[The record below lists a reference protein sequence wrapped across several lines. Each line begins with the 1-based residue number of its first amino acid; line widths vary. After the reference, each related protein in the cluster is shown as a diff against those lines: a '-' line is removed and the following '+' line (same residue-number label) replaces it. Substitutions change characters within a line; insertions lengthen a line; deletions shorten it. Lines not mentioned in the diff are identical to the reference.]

1 MAYTPGLF
9 EPNKYK
15 PSLMDEVQEELFKED
30 ARKRRQDQWRDNFNK
45 GPVPEADEP
54 GLRDEESR
62 ESNEIVQ
69 ADPVM
74 DMVRIAGMNLPGID
88 VDKDLERPVQLA
100 QGRYDDLPEGVRKS
114 IEADYPPPPKQTPGS
129 GSNRFYK
136 MPFEDGTAKS
146 TLTEEE
152 LEKYGIDPDT
162 PLKDLPGWV
171 KDLPPRSLPLPRPG
185 IKPGG
190 MSSLRPE
197 GMMRLGGPVE
207 SQKTSAELWN
217 GIESQYEEQ
226 PVQEEAGQVE
236 QTSQIVDTKPWTQK
250 GVPGFFTRGRAV
262 TETFEAISKA
272 ASEGKTHE
280 EQAIAFEQGFIL
292 PMIQGVW
299 EGVKKYMST
308 APTNPETGE
317 VKPESV
323 DAAFEN
329 ALNFVAP
336 GYARALAAPKGSV
349 ELGMVGGRQATGFR
363 KARQEGR
370 TFVGV
375 EGKEKF
381 EFSDKGLEWN
391 IALGKD
397 DPLVGK
403 MVTEGVPLWDAVV
416 HPELRKQYPFQ
427 FNDVVV
433 KVDPKMKQGEAVIE
447 DGVVRMSKED
457 IGTPRGK
464 KVLAH
469 ELQHEAQVIEN
480 FARGGDLAQFK
491 SLDPVIEEFFTAHP
505 SRLTPQAME
514 SYAKFVK
521 NWEPLQASM
530 IDAFNR
536 VMLQG
541 RPDLAKGTNLR
552 DIAGFINAR
561 KERIDNLRFISSLSG
576 EEISFMQALQEQT
589 RYRLYR
595 RLGGETEATN
605 VAYRQDWTDEQRAA
619 KPFASTERFPK
630 SEQMV
635 DPTNLNEGKMLSIEP
650 PKLEAI
656 EGGIPKME
664 QMLDELNDN
673 LVKALKEGGTVD
685 MSKVD
690 DINFL
695 AKELE
700 KAHKKGEGR
709 KLRLAAKE
717 GEALPETV
725 ADDAATKAAQD
736 LFEGKTTIKE
746 LPNRFSDDELREQIR
761 AINKRLHDEADTLTD
776 VQKKAL
782 VEYRESIINK
792 VKTWQID
799 TPELDAMIA
808 AEWKQMVEDAK
819 RPRIIEGGKVM
830 KEYLDE
836 MAQRSLDD
844 ANRSA
849 HPLSRDYIEDADL
862 VRHKRMLY
870 DRYKD
875 AGRWHDRIVMVAKQM
890 KDSGVDL
897 ASKHIKG
904 MQDLIVQRLQEAS
917 DLKKIID
924 SWEYQKSLGLP
935 GPDVATRNKMIPANQ
950 PQQRLDKDPVISKD
964 PNQLELDLKPPTS
977 EATRGRAPFLREVK
991 KLVEDDS
998 EITKAIEKITGKKW
1012 TDVSRKD
1019 WENKL
1024 SHDEKHKVFNEL
1036 VSKDTGGRKDLSS
1049 KATPSK
1055 DLQFRTA
1062 EEDRSFRKLM
1072 GQEYERAR
1080 ATSDLSTQYDILG
1093 GRLINDKNMPQPMR
1107 ELIEMER
1114 ERLYREMGPEGRKA
1128 AGIPEDPK
1136 SLSAAR
1142 TPEELIHYDEPF
1154 RPKDVPDKYKAKE
1167 YLIIDGQTQ
1176 EIVGAADSRKA
1187 ASKAAE
1193 RRNLKYGGH
1202 RYHHM
1207 KTRWYTNPEEGS
1219 QGVGAARTP
1228 LEDIHYDEPGRIQ
1241 IGPDRK
1247 EMPTPAQRAYFWNV
1261 VDKHNGK
1268 AKPIREELGLS
1279 QAQYETRFRNKNW
1292 ARLMDPEVEA
1302 PAGPELTRAMER
1314 GEGLPSKVSKRLS
1327 KKDVA
1332 KIHELRKEGLSESR
1346 IAQRIGTTVYRVK
1359 RELEKLQ

>member
-1 MAYTPGLF
+1 MAYTPGLL
-9 EPNKYK
+9 EPAKYK
-15 PSLMDEVQEELFKED
+15 PSLMDDVQEELFRED

-45 GPVPEADEP
+45 PPVPEADEP

-74 DMVRIAGMNLPGID
+74 DMVRIVGMNLPGID

-114 IEADYPPPPKQTPGS
+114 IEADYPPPSKQTPGS

-146 TLTEEE
+146 MLTEEE
-152 LEKYGIDPDT
+152 LEKYGIDSDT

-207 SQKTSAELWN
+207 SQKTATELWN
-217 GIESQYEEQ
+217 GVESQYEEQ
-226 PVQEEAGQVE
+226 PVQEEAGQIE

-280 EQAIAFEQGFIL
+280 EQALAFEQGFIL

-349 ELGMVGGRQATGFR
+349 ELGMVGGRQAAGFK

-370 TFVGV
+370 TYIGA
-375 EGKEKF
+375 EGAEKF

-391 IALGKD
+391 ISLGKD
-397 DPLVGK
+397 DPLSK
-403 MVTEGVPLWDAVV
+403 KLIEEGVPLWDAIV
-416 HPELRKQYPFQ
+416 HPELKKQYPTQ
-427 FNDVVV
+427 FDHVVV
-433 KVDPKMKQGEAVIE
+433 KTDPKFKKGQDAEFDGEVITL
-447 DGVVRMSKED
+447 SPED

-464 KVLAH
+464 KMIAH
-469 ELQHEAQVIEN
+469 ELQHNVQKVEK
-480 FARGGDLAQFK
+480 FARGGSPEDFMAMNPVFENLLSGPPS
-491 SLDPVIEEFFTAHP
+491 SLT
-505 SRLTPQAME
+505 SE
-514 SYAKFVK
+514 SLKNYPMMIK
-521 NWEPLQASM
+521 NWKAVEGAL
-530 IDAFNR
+530 IDAFNDVLWQGQPGKAQDLLSINNFMRIHKDR
-536 VMLQG
+536 VDRQ
-541 RPDLAKGTNLR
+541 
-552 DIAGFINAR
+552 
-561 KERIDNLRFISSLSG
+561 RFISPEDGS
-576 EEISFMQALQEQT
+576 EISFIEAVQQRA
-589 RYRLYR
+589 RINLYG
-595 RLGGETEATN
+595 RLGGEEEAFN
-605 VAYRQDWTDEQRAA
+605 VGRRQDWTTQERQE
-619 KPFASTERFPK
+619 KPFKSTEKHPR
-630 SEQMV
+630 SQQII
-635 DPTNLNEGKMLSIEP
+635 DPTNLHSGKMLSIEP

-664 QMLDELNDN
+664 QMLDELNDD
-673 LVKALKEGGTVD
+673 LVKALREGGTVD

-690 DINFL
+690 NINFL

-717 GEALPETV
+717 GETLPETV

-761 AINKRLHDEADTLTD
+761 TINKRLHDEADSLTD

-782 VEYRESIINK
+782 VEYRESIVNK
-792 VKTWQID
+792 VKTGQID
-799 TPELDAMIA
+799 TPELDARIA
-808 AEWKQMVEDAK
+808 AEWNKMVEDAK

-904 MQDLIVQRLQEAS
+904 MQDLIVQRLHEAS

-998 EITKAIEKITGKKW
+998 EITKAIEKVTGKKW

-1024 SHDEKHKVFNEL
+1024 SHEEKHKVFNEL
-1036 VSKDTGGRKDLSS
+1036 VSKDTGGRKDLSAA
-1049 KATPSK
+1049 ATP
-1055 DLQFRTA
+1055 
-1062 EEDRSFRKLM
+1062 
-1072 GQEYERAR
+1072 
-1080 ATSDLSTQYDILG
+1080 
-1093 GRLINDKNMPQPMR
+1093 P
-1107 ELIEMER
+1107 
-1114 ERLYREMGPEGRKA
+1114 
-1128 AGIPEDPK
+1128 
-1136 SLSAAR
+1136 
-1142 TPEELIHYDEPF
+1142 ELIHFNEPS
-1154 RPKDVPDKYKAKE
+1154 RPPPLESKHRGPGTNIFPPNLKNRVELYEMLDKYGNAADVATQLGVNRRTVNKWLDNPRYARPEQWEVVLNSPTILNQIEGLRAQGQAWQNISNILKETTRIDSITPERVAKTYMDSKVTKDVRYTAPRTFSHQPE
-1167 YLIIDGQTQ
+1167 TT
-1176 EIVGAADSRKA
+1176 
-1187 ASKAAE
+1187 
-1193 RRNLKYGGH
+1193 RRSYILN
-1202 RYHHM
+1202 RD
-1207 KTRWYTNPEEGS
+1207 RIEA
-1219 QGVGAARTP
+1219 GAARTP

-1241 IGPDRK
+1241 VGPGGK

-1314 GEGLPSKVSKRLS
+1314 GEGGPSKVTKRLS
-1327 KKDVA
+1327 KANIA
-1332 KIHELRKEGLSESR
+1332 KIHDLQAQGFSIER
-1346 IAQRIGTTVYRVK
+1346 IASRIGTTSYRVK
-1359 RELEKLQ
+1359 RELDKIKKE

>member
-54 GLRDEESR
+54 ALRDEESR

-74 DMVRIAGMNLPGID
+74 DVIRIAGMNLPGID
-88 VDKDLERPVQLA
+88 VDKDLDPVA
-100 QGRYDDLPEGVRKS
+100 RAP
-114 IEADYPPPPKQTPGS
+114 
-129 GSNRFYK
+129 
-136 MPFEDGTAKS
+136 
-146 TLTEEE
+146 
-152 LEKYGIDPDT
+152 
-162 PLKDLPGWV
+162 LPG
-171 KDLPPRSLPLPRPG
+171 
-185 IKPGG
+185 
-190 MSSLRPE
+190 
-197 GMMRLGGPVE
+197 MMKLGGPVE
-207 SQKTSAELWN
+207 SQKTAAELWN

-226 PVQEEAGQVE
+226 SVQEEPGSVE
-236 QTSQIVDTKPWTQK
+236 QTSQVVDTKPWTQK

-280 EQAIAFEQGFIL
+280 EQALAFEQGFIL

-317 VKPESV
+317 VRPESV

-336 GYARALAAPKGSV
+336 GYARALGAPKGSV
-349 ELGMVGGRQATGFR
+349 ELGMVGGRGATGFR

-370 TFVGV
+370 TYVGA
-375 EGKEKF
+375 EGAEKF

-391 IALGKD
+391 ISLGKD
-397 DPLVGK
+397 DPLSK
-403 MVTEGVPLWDAVV
+403 KLAEEGVPLWDAIV
-416 HPELRKQYPFQ
+416 HPELKKQYPTQ
-427 FNDVVV
+427 FDHVVV
-433 KVDPKMKQGEAVIE
+433 KTDPKFRKGRDAEFDGGVIT
-447 DGVVRMSKED
+447 MSPED

-464 KVLAH
+464 KMIAH
-469 ELQHEAQVIEN
+469 ELQHNVQRVEKFASGGSPDDFMAMNTVFEN
-480 FARGGDLAQFK
+480 LLTG
-491 SLDPVIEEFFTAHP
+491 PP
-505 SRLTPQAME
+505 SVLTPE
-514 SYAKFVK
+514 SLKSYPMMIK
-521 NWEPLQASM
+521 NWKAVEASL
-530 IDAFNR
+530 IDAFND
-536 VMLQG
+536 VLWQG
-541 RPDLAKGTNLR
+541 QPGRAVDLPS
-552 DIAGFINAR
+552 INNFMR
-561 KERIDNLRFISSLSG
+561 THKDRIDRQRFVSPEDGS
-576 EEISFMQALQEQT
+576 EISFVEAVQE
-589 RYRLYR
+589 RARLGLYN
-595 RLGGETEATN
+595 RLGGETESFN
-605 VAYRQDWTDEQRAA
+605 VDRRQDWTTQERME
-619 KPFASTERFPK
+619 KPFKSTEKYPR
-630 SEQMV
+630 SQQII
-635 DPTNLNEGKMLSIEP
+635 DPTNLHSGKMLSKEP

-664 QMLDELNDN
+664 EMLDELNDD

-709 KLRLAAKE
+709 RLRLAAKE

-725 ADDAATKAAQD
+725 VDDAATKAAKD

-746 LPNRFSDDELREQIR
+746 LPNRFSDEELREQIQV
-761 AINKRLHDEADTLTD
+761 INKRLHNEADTLTD
-776 VQKKAL
+776 AQKKAL
-782 VEYRESIINK
+782 VEYRGSIINK
-792 VKTWQID
+792 VKNWQID
-799 TPELDAMIA
+799 TPELDARIA
-808 AEWKQMVEDAK
+808 AEWDKMVEDAK

-849 HPLSRDYIEDADL
+849 HPLSRNYIEDADL

-904 MQDLIVQRLQEAS
+904 MQDLIVQRLHEAS
-917 DLKKIID
+917 DLKRIID
-924 SWEYQKSLGLP
+924 TWEYQKSLGLP
-935 GPDVATRNKMIPANQ
+935 GPDIATRNKMTPANQ

-998 EITKAIEKITGKKW
+998 EITKAIEKVTGKKW

-1024 SHDEKHKVFNEL
+1024 SHEEKHKVFNEL
-1036 VSKDTGGRKDLSS
+1036 VSKDTGGRKDLS
-1049 KATPSK
+1049 
-1055 DLQFRTA
+1055 
-1062 EEDRSFRKLM
+1062 
-1072 GQEYERAR
+1072 
-1080 ATSDLSTQYDILG
+1080 
-1093 GRLINDKNMPQPMR
+1093 
-1107 ELIEMER
+1107 
-1114 ERLYREMGPEGRKA
+1114 
-1128 AGIPEDPK
+1128 
-1136 SLSAAR
+1136 AAR
-1142 TPEELIHYDEPF
+1142 TPEELINYDEPF
-1154 RPKDVPDKYKAKE
+1154 RPKDIPDKYKAKE
-1167 YLIIDGQTQ
+1167 YVIIDGQTK
-1176 EIVGAADSRKA
+1176 EVVGAADSLKA
-1187 ASKAAE
+1187 ASRAAE
-1193 RRNLKYGGH
+1193 RRNLQYGGH
-1202 RYHHM
+1202 RYYKM
-1207 KTRWYTNPEEGS
+1207 KTRWYTNPEEGPK
-1219 QGVGAARTP
+1219 GVGAARTP
-1228 LEDIHYDEPGRIQ
+1228 EELINYDEPNRPSDKMKAKMGR
-1241 IGPDRK
+1241 P
-1247 EMPTPAQRAYFWNV
+1247 RAYQPTEKDWA
-1261 VDKHNGK
+1261 D
-1268 AKPIREELGLS
+1268 IERMREEGLTKNQIRAKINSTLGEGDRPLTDSSFDNLLKERGLTKERHVGKDLS
-1279 QAQYETRFRNKNW
+1279 
-1292 ARLMDPEVEA
+1292 
-1302 PAGPELTRAMER
+1302 PELKDKLDIAFTESSTVSPIHDARVEGVIWEAHLAGHGPYNIERALNELGYEIQAHKIR
-1314 GEGLPSKVSKRLS
+1314 QKIKELQKRQG
-1327 KKDVA
+1327 
-1332 KIHELRKEGLSESR
+1332 R
-1346 IAQRIGTTVYRVK
+1346 
-1359 RELEKLQ
+1359 